1 MGNNKIIINIGYFQ
15 FLPEFLRV
23 RKNLEEVER
32 LIKSN
37 KESLKRVDLA
47 VFPEYFLSGPLK
59 LDLIKDYEKE
69 ISSEE
74 TISLLKN
81 ISKIS
86 PKTTFV
92 MGSFLL
98 KQKDKYTNTCL
109 VVKNG
114 KELARYNKKAL
125 IYDEGDICRSD
136 AKKAVFNIEKIK
148 VGLAI
153 CWDLILPE
161 VFRMY
166 VTKVDLVVV
175 PSFWGIAANALQAK
189 YSFSL
194 EKKYYSALGVSRA
207 YENSFALL
215 FVNSVGKYKSSFY
228 SDRMM
233 GGSYFVNPPLGIV
246 QKTNNKN
253 PSKLH
258 IVEFNLD
265 PLNQYREYYATDKD
279 YFYYKR
285 KKVI

>member
-1 MGNNKIIINIGYFQ
+1 MTIKIGYFQ
-15 FLPEFLRV
+15 FLPGFLKV
-23 RKNLEEVER
+23 KENLEKVER
-32 LIKSN
+32 LVKSN
-37 KESLKRVDLA
+37 KKTLKKVDIV

-59 LDLIKDYEKE
+59 LDLIKDYEQE
-69 ISSEE
+69 ISSEQ
-74 TISLLKN
+74 ILDSLKN

-98 KQKDKYTNTCL
+98 KQRENYSNTSL
-109 VVKNG
+109 VIKNG
-114 KELARYNKKAL
+114 EKLAQYSKKAL
-125 IYDEGDICRSD
+125 IYNENYICQPDSKR
-136 AKKAVFNIEKIK
+136 ATFNVGK
-148 VGLAI
+148 VRIGLAI

-166 VTKVDLVVV
+166 VKKADLVVV
-175 PSFWGIAANALQAK
+175 PSFWGIAGNALQAK

-194 EKKYYSALGVSRA
+194 EKKYYTALGVSRA

-228 SDRMM
+228 SDRIM
-233 GGSYFVNPPLGIV
+233 GGSYFVNPPLGITH
-246 QKTNNKN
+246 KTNDKD
-253 PSKLH
+253 PKTLH

-279 YFYYKR
+279 YFYYKS
-285 KKVI
+285 KKAI

>member
-1 MGNNKIIINIGYFQ
+1 MIINIGYFQ
-15 FLPEFLRV
+15 FLPEFLEV
-23 RKNLEEVER
+23 RKNLEEVKN
-32 LIKSN
+32 LLKKN
-37 KESLKRVDLA
+37 KEGLKKLDLI

-69 ISSEE
+69 ISSDE
-74 TISLLKN
+74 ILASLKN
-81 ISKIS
+81 ISDIS

-98 KQKDKYTNTCL
+98 KQKDNYSNTS
-109 VVKNG
+109 VAVKNG
-114 KELARYNKKAL
+114 KILAQYNKKAL
-125 IYDEGDICRSD
+125 IYNENYICQSD
-136 AKKAVFNIEKIK
+136 NKMAIFNIGKMK

-166 VTKVDLVVV
+166 VRKVDLLVI
-175 PSFWGIAANALQAK
+175 PSFWGIAGNALQAK

-194 EKKYYSALGVSRA
+194 EKKYYTALGISRA

-228 SDRMM
+228 SDRIM
-233 GGSYFVNPPLGIV
+233 GGSYFVNPPLGIIH
-246 QKTNNKN
+246 KTNNKDQHV
-253 PSKLH
+253 LH
-258 IVEFNLD
+258 IVKFD
-265 PLNQYREYYATDKD
+265 RKPISQYKEYYATDKD
-279 YFYYKR
+279 YFYYKS

>member
-1 MGNNKIIINIGYFQ
+1 MIINIGYFQ

-23 RKNLEEVER
+23 HKNLERVKD
-32 LIKSN
+32 LIKKN
-37 KESLKRVDLA
+37 KENLKKLDLV

-69 ISSEE
+69 ISSDE
-74 TISLLKN
+74 ILASLKE

-86 PKTTFV
+86 SKTTFV

-98 KQKDKYTNTCL
+98 KQKGKYSNTS
-109 VVKNG
+109 VVIKNR
-114 KELARYNKKAL
+114 KVLTRYNKKAL
-125 IYDEGDICRSD
+125 VYNENYICESNN
-136 AKKAVFNIEKIK
+136 KIAVFKVGKIK

-161 VFRMY
+161 VFRKY
-166 VTKVDLVVV
+166 AEKVDLVVM
-175 PSFWGIAANALQAK
+175 PSFWGIGGNVLQAK

-194 EKKYYSALGVSRA
+194 EKKYYTALGITRA

-233 GGSYFVNPPLGIV
+233 GGSYFVNPPLGIIH
-246 QKTNNKN
+246 KTNNKD
-253 PSKLH
+253 SYTLRSVKFDLR
-258 IVEFNLD
+258 
-265 PLNQYREYYATDKD
+265 PLGRYRKYYATDKD
-279 YFYYKR
+279 YFYYKT

>member
-1 MGNNKIIINIGYFQ
+1 MIINIGYFQ
-15 FLPEFLRV
+15 FLPKFLKV
-23 RKNLEEVER
+23 RNNLEEINVLLE
-32 LIKSN
+32 KN
-37 KESLKRVDLA
+37 KEDLKKLDLV

-69 ISSEE
+69 ISSNE
-74 TISLLKN
+74 ILASLKE

-86 PKTTFV
+86 SKTTFV

-98 KQKDKYTNTCL
+98 KQ
-109 VVKNG
+109 NG
-114 KELARYNKKAL
+114 KYSNTSVVIKDGEILIQYSKKAL
-125 IYDEGDICRSD
+125 IYNENYICESNN
-136 AKKAVFNIEKIK
+136 KIAVFKIGKIK
-148 VGLAI
+148 MGLAI

-161 VFRMY
+161 VFRKY
-166 VTKVDLVVV
+166 AKKVDLVVI
-175 PSFWGIAANALQAK
+175 PSFWGIGGNALQAK

-194 EKKYYSALGVSRA
+194 EKKYYTALGIARA

-246 QKTNNKN
+246 HKTNNKD
-253 PSKLH
+253 PHTLHFVKFDLKL
-258 IVEFNLD
+258 LG
-265 PLNQYREYYATDKD
+265 QYREYYATDKD
-279 YFYYKR
+279 YFYYKT

>member
-1 MGNNKIIINIGYFQ
+1 MKLTKTTINIGYFQ
-15 FLPEFLRV
+15 FLPEFLAV
-23 RKNLEEVER
+23 RKNLKEVER
-32 LIKSN
+32 LARVN
-37 KESLKRVDLA
+37 KERFKKVDLV

-59 LDLIKDYEKE
+59 LDIIKDYEQE
-69 ISSEE
+69 ISSGE
-74 TISLLKN
+74 IINSLKN

-92 MGSFLL
+92 MGSFLF
-98 KQKDKYTNTCL
+98 KQEDKYSNASL
-109 VVKNG
+109 VIKNG

-125 IYDEGDICRSD
+125 VYNENYICQSNN
-136 AKKAVFNIEKIK
+136 KKAIFNVGKIK
-148 VGLAI
+148 VGLVI

-166 VTKVDLVVV
+166 VKKVDLIVI
-175 PSFWGIAANALQAK
+175 PSFWGIAGNALQAK
-189 YSFSL
+189 YPFSL
-194 EKKYYSALGVSRA
+194 EKKYYTALGVSRA

-215 FVNSVGKYKSSFY
+215 FVNCVGKYKSSFY

-233 GGSYFVNPPLGIV
+233 GGSYFVNPPLGIIH
-246 QKTNNKN
+246 KTNNKD
-253 PSKLH
+253 PKKLH

-279 YFYYKR
+279 YLYYKT